1 MPLRRRHIPSLRKP
15 AVSRQFFKLSRWAID
30 PHASI
35 QPNQTRH
42 YRALTAKMA
51 PLTAI
56 NDRSPVAFAFQP
68 HPVADADFHNV
79 TPRKSV

>member
-1 MPLRRRHIPSLRKP
+1 MPHRRGHIPSLWD
-15 AVSRQFFKLSRWAID
+15 AAIARQFFELPRWAID
-30 PHASI
+30 PNASI
-35 QPNQTRH
+35 QTDQARH
-42 YRALTAKMA
+42 YRAPTADMT